1 MSVGEEKHM
10 ATPLLI
16 MATQTNNFD
25 FKLTKAMIT
34 ITRKN
39 FIFAVFINNSK

>member
-10 ATPLLI
+10 APPLLI

-25 FKLTKAMIT
+25 SKLTNAMIT
-34 ITRKN
+34 ITRKK
-39 FIFAVFINNSK
+39 FHVCGVY